1 MKIYF
6 EEGHAVPEELLQKMT
21 EAAEY
26 AVESENM
33 HNLDKKRCEI
43 SVTFVDLD
51 EIHELNKQYR
61 GVDKPTD
68 VLSFPQFD
76 DLEEEIPEVCE
87 ICLGDVVICEQKAR
101 EQAEDRQALFQ
112 LVQIPL
118 KAFDRLTSFSLAHS
132 TCGKFIQNLTEFCH
146 IVVDCFHFSC
156 DLLTDRNPILT
167 NHFYTIRHMYTSS
180 STLHATNRS

>member
-101 EQAEDRQALFQ
+101 EQAEEFGHSFERELVYLITHSVLHLLGYDHMEDDEKKAMREREEEIMKQIGLMRQE
-112 LVQIPL
+112 
-118 KAFDRLTSFSLAHS
+118 
-132 TCGKFIQNLTEFCH
+132 G
-146 IVVDCFHFSC
+146 
-156 DLLTDRNPILT
+156 
-167 NHFYTIRHMYTSS
+167 
-180 STLHATNRS
+180 

>member
-51 EIHELNKQYR
+51 KIHELNKQYR

-101 EQAEDRQALFQ
+101 EQAEEFGHSFERELVYLF
-112 LVQIPL
+112 
-118 KAFDRLTSFSLAHS
+118 THS
-132 TCGKFIQNLTEFCH
+132 VLHLLGYDHMTDEDKKEMRAREEEIMSIL
-146 IVVDCFHFSC
+146 
-156 DLLTDRNPILT
+156 DLERGE
-167 NHFYTIRHMYTSS
+167 
-180 STLHATNRS
+180 

>member
-33 HNLDKKRCEI
+33 RNLDKKRCEI

-76 DLEEEIPEVCE
+76 DLGEEIPEVCE

-101 EQAEDRQALFQ
+101 EQAEEFGHSFERELVYLFTHSVLHLLGYDHMEDDEKKAMREREEEIMKQIGLMRQE
-112 LVQIPL
+112 
-118 KAFDRLTSFSLAHS
+118 
-132 TCGKFIQNLTEFCH
+132 G
-146 IVVDCFHFSC
+146 
-156 DLLTDRNPILT
+156 
-167 NHFYTIRHMYTSS
+167 
-180 STLHATNRS
+180 

>member
-6 EEGHAVPEELLQKMT
+6 EEGHAIPEELLQKMT

-101 EQAEDRQALFQ
+101 EQAEEFGHSFERELVYLFTHSVLHLLGYDHMEDDEKKAMREREEEIMKQIGLMRQE
-112 LVQIPL
+112 
-118 KAFDRLTSFSLAHS
+118 
-132 TCGKFIQNLTEFCH
+132 G
-146 IVVDCFHFSC
+146 
-156 DLLTDRNPILT
+156 
-167 NHFYTIRHMYTSS
+167 
-180 STLHATNRS
+180 

>member
-6 EEGHAVPEELLQKMT
+6 EGGHAVPEELLQKMT

-101 EQAEDRQALFQ
+101 EQAEEFGHSFERELVYLFTHSVLHLLGYDHMEDDEKKAMREREEEIMKQIGLMRQE
-112 LVQIPL
+112 
-118 KAFDRLTSFSLAHS
+118 
-132 TCGKFIQNLTEFCH
+132 G
-146 IVVDCFHFSC
+146 
-156 DLLTDRNPILT
+156 
-167 NHFYTIRHMYTSS
+167 
-180 STLHATNRS
+180 

>member
-33 HNLDKKRCEI
+33 HYLDKKRCEI

-101 EQAEDRQALFQ
+101 EQAEEFGHSFERELVYLFTHSVLHLLGYDHMEDDEKKAMREREEEIMKQIGLMRQE
-112 LVQIPL
+112 
-118 KAFDRLTSFSLAHS
+118 
-132 TCGKFIQNLTEFCH
+132 G
-146 IVVDCFHFSC
+146 
-156 DLLTDRNPILT
+156 
-167 NHFYTIRHMYTSS
+167 
-180 STLHATNRS
+180 